1 MLALFRDS
9 SFYAIPWV
17 MYVPSQPG
25 REWGGPWHLDAAQ
38 TTHTFIPE
46 GSMEGSP
53 LSILYWGAW
62 SEEKALVWGNKATC
76 ITVNSF
82 AHCSEQS

>member
-1 MLALFRDS
+1 
-9 SFYAIPWV
+9 
-17 MYVPSQPG
+17 
-25 REWGGPWHLDAAQ
+25 
-38 TTHTFIPE
+38 
-46 GSMEGSP
+46 MEGSP